1 MHFEASVTADAGT
14 YFYMDPYTTG
24 GKATAA
30 LDIWSLG
37 VVLLELCQFF
47 ATGMERAEALH
58 GVRNGRGVSAE
69 FASRQPTQ
77 AQLITQMLHASPAK
91 RPSARAILESPLL
104 PPRLEDELIKDAL
117 RVLSK
122 PHSVYFLQL
131 MDRLFDP
138 ERVLLP
144 SAVQSLS
151 GISEAEELAAHPA
164 LRIPPAAQLQQ
175 HRLQEGLA
183 QLFRR
188 HGAIPLQLP
197 ALWLKHAP
205 GMRGGGGGGGG
216 EGEGGDEGSVNPD
229 DTAWFMDHTGVL
241 LGAHP
246 GGRAPL
252 CRYLRGHASD
262 PGLYGA
268 TFKRYTLGMHAHRR
282 NPEGGLPKQDLL
294 ADFDAVAPAGVP
306 AAAAADLLCAELVRI
321 SYEIVVEI
329 IGGGADGGGGG
340 AGGNQESWSRSP
352 RLEPQAPPLA
362 PPPPALLLG
371 GSASGGG
378 NGGGSNGGGGGVGG
392 GGGGGGAAER
402 GGGVVGG
409 AVLQLNHPA
418 LQAAL
423 LDACGVSPDA
433 ETREQ
438 VRLLLSKAASRGD
451 EAWERLAPKL
461 RGGARGAAG
470 GAGARGPLSGV
481 CSEETINNLGKYF
494 WPRWPPSR
502 FPALRTLLTH
512 LVKGAPARRAAL
524 AALDDVQRALRA
536 AAAMGVPTEACSLPY
551 SYPTLLLLY
560 LILTSFLPYSYLALT
575 LTLPRRG
582 PCSIRGW
589 LAVRRSSLRA
599 CTCSLWYR
607 GSVPSCARAAS
618 MVSARRRG
626 WASGARWGCLSR
638 SRSSLQRAPR
648 RRRRALRQAARR
660 VAQLGGRAS
669 SRSWCVSLARGCGR
683 RACAWWASCG
693 AAASRRTWR
702 TARAR
707 SSSRRRRCWG
717 CLTSSWS
724 AQALPTRAWWCARC
738 SVATRRRLS

>member
-1 MHFEASVTADAGT
+1 
-14 YFYMDPYTTG
+14 
-24 GKATAA
+24 
-30 LDIWSLG
+30 
-37 VVLLELCQFF
+37 
-47 ATGMERAEALH
+47 
-58 GVRNGRGVSAE
+58 
-69 FASRQPTQ
+69 
-77 AQLITQMLHASPAK
+77 
-91 RPSARAILESPLL
+91 
-104 PPRLEDELIKDAL
+104 
-117 RVLSK
+117 
-122 PHSVYFLQL
+122 

-205 GMRGGGGGGGG
+205 GTRGGGGGGGGG

-262 PGLYGA
+262 TGLYGA

-329 IGGGADGGGGG
+329 IGGGADGGVGG
-340 AGGNQESWSRSP
+340 ACGNQESFSRSP

-362 PPPPALLLG
+362 PQPTTFLLG
-371 GSASGGG
+371 GAASGGG
-378 NGGGSNGGGGGVGG
+378 SGGGSNGGGGGGG
-392 GGGGGGAAER
+392 GGGGSGGAAER
-402 GGGVVGG
+402 GGGVAGG

-418 LQAAL
+418 LQTAL
-423 LDACGVSPDA
+423 LDAWGVSPDA

-502 FPALRTLLTH
+502 FPALRTLLAH

-551 SYPTLLLLY
+551 SY
-560 LILTSFLPYSYLALT
+560 LT
-575 LTLPRRG
+575 LHP
-582 PCSIRGW
+582 
-589 LAVRRSSLRA
+589 
-599 CTCSLWYR
+599 
-607 GSVPSCARAAS
+607 PSDS
-618 MVSARRRG
+618 
-626 WASGARWGCLSR
+626 
-638 SRSSLQRAPR
+638 
-648 RRRRALRQAARR
+648 
-660 VAQLGGRAS
+660 
-669 SRSWCVSLARGCGR
+669 
-683 RACAWWASCG
+683 
-693 AAASRRTWR
+693 
-702 TARAR
+702 
-707 SSSRRRRCWG
+707 
-717 CLTSSWS
+717 
-724 AQALPTRAWWCARC
+724 
-738 SVATRRRLS
+738 

>member
-1 MHFEASVTADAGT
+1 
-14 YFYMDPYTTG
+14 
-24 GKATAA
+24 
-30 LDIWSLG
+30 
-37 VVLLELCQFF
+37 
-47 ATGMERAEALH
+47 
-58 GVRNGRGVSAE
+58 
-69 FASRQPTQ
+69 
-77 AQLITQMLHASPAK
+77 
-91 RPSARAILESPLL
+91 
-104 PPRLEDELIKDAL
+104 
-117 RVLSK
+117 
-122 PHSVYFLQL
+122 

-144 SAVQSLS
+144 SAVQSIS

-205 GMRGGGGGGGG
+205 GMRGGGGGGGSG

-262 PGLYGA
+262 TGLYGA

-329 IGGGADGGGGG
+329 IGGGADGGGGAALG
-340 AGGNQESWSRSP
+340 GGGGGSACGNQESWSRSP

-362 PPPPALLLG
+362 PPPPAVLLG
-371 GSASGGG
+371 GSASGGS
-378 NGGGSNGGGGGVGG
+378 NGGGSSGGGGGVGG
-392 GGGGGGAAER
+392 GVGGGGVAER
-402 GGGVVGG
+402 GGGVAGG

-418 LQAAL
+418 LQTAL

-461 RGGARGAAG
+461 RGGARGAVG

-481 CSEETINNLGKYF
+481 CKEETINNLGKYF

-502 FPALRTLLTH
+502 FPALRTLLAH

-536 AAAMGVPTEACSLPY
+536 AAAMGVPTEACSF
-551 SYPTLLLLY
+551 TLLL
-560 LILTSFLPYSYLALT
+560 PYLT
-575 LTLPRRG
+575 LTSPHPHHTLTVFSPHSQKLPYG
-582 PCSIRGW
+582 
-589 LAVRRSSLRA
+589 
-599 CTCSLWYR
+599 
-607 GSVPSCARAAS
+607 
-618 MVSARRRG
+618 
-626 WASGARWGCLSR
+626 
-638 SRSSLQRAPR
+638 
-648 RRRRALRQAARR
+648 
-660 VAQLGGRAS
+660 
-669 SRSWCVSLARGCGR
+669 
-683 RACAWWASCG
+683 
-693 AAASRRTWR
+693 
-702 TARAR
+702 
-707 SSSRRRRCWG
+707 
-717 CLTSSWS
+717 
-724 AQALPTRAWWCARC
+724 
-738 SVATRRRLS
+738 